1 MKSYCWEIY
10 LTRVEA
16 LKFERIKRLEEFS
29 LVDSNI
35 IGNVG
40 NCDGG
45 QWHSSDDLI
54 RNYNMRARRMRAR
67 MFRHAPARTPSRS
80 CPPHTLVFGSA
91 RTSISGRPT
100 ILPER
105 RLERPSRDAPRK
117 SIGRSSSL
125 HIRRMPKRTGQPLS
139 MLVSRG
145 LSSSSVFPRQC

>member
-10 LTRVEA
+10 LRRVEA
-16 LKFERIKRLEEFS
+16 LKFERIKGLEEFS
-29 LVDSNI
+29 LVESKYNRNRWKLRRRTMTFQRRFNQKLQYARSPDESA
-35 IGNVG
+35 NV
-40 NCDGG
+40 
-45 QWHSSDDLI
+45 S
-54 RNYNMRARRMRAR
+54 
-67 MFRHAPARTPSRS
+67 ARTRSHASRS

-139 MLVSRG
+139 VLVSRG